1 MAAQETVRALAGA
14 GLTVATAESLTA
26 GLMAARLADVP
37 GASAVLQGGVVAYQ
51 NSVKAGLL
59 GVPADLLERVGAVDP
74 EVARRMAE
82 GARAGL
88 GADVGV
94 ATTGVAGPEPHQGRP
109 VGTVW
114 LGVAVP
120 ERLAAALDG
129 LGGERR
135 GAATAIPL
143 ALDGERQAIR
153 EATVAAAL
161 AALTRL
167 GAAMGEWATGKGA
180 AGEPGA
186 GA

>member
-1 MAAQETVRALAGA
+1 M
-14 GLTVATAESLTA
+14 
-26 GLMAARLADVP
+26 
-37 GASAVLQGGVVAYQ
+37 
-51 NSVKAGLL
+51 
-59 GVPADLLERVGAVDP
+59 
-74 EVARRMAE
+74 
-82 GARAGL
+82 
-88 GADVGV
+88 
-94 ATTGVAGPEPHQGRP
+94 
-109 VGTVW
+109 
-114 LGVAVP
+114 AVP

-167 GAAMGEWATGKGA
+167 GAAMGERATGEGA